1 MNYLQSDNGEYSLFN
16 EISQLVEQSKSLV
29 VSQANSTFTL
39 MFWRIG
45 RIINNSIL
53 QNKRADYGKQIVAT
67 LSRQLYEKYGKN
79 FEEKNL
85 RRMLQFAEQFPDEEI
100 VVTLSRQLSWSHFLA
115 LIPLKS
121 REAKVFLCKRSD
133 DGTTWCS

>member
-1 MNYLQSDNGEYSLFN
+1 MIGDIFNMNEKTNYLQSDNGEFSLFN

-39 MFWRIG
+39 MFWQIG

-67 LSRQLYEKYGKN
+67 LSRQLCEKYGKN

-85 RRMLQFAEQFPDEEI
+85 RCIAVRRTI
-100 VVTLSRQLSWSHFLA
+100 S
-115 LIPLKS
+115 
-121 REAKVFLCKRSD
+121 
-133 DGTTWCS
+133 